1 MSVDVISL
9 TEGTNVEDIGMPDKT
24 GEKKKKKVS
33 RDQMAVNA
41 VGSVVVGLFALIC
54 VIPFYLIIVASI
66 TSETSLIRD
75 G

>member
-1 MSVDVISL
+1 MSADVISL
-9 TEGTNVEDIGMPDKT
+9 TEGSDIEDIGMPAKT

-33 RDQMAVNA
+33 RDQMAVNV

-66 TSETSLIRD
+66 LNRKYR
-75 G
+75 